1 MFLSRFG
8 RNNGEIDVVLV
19 VNDTLVEEFVRL
31 RWKKC
36 SHAYQG
42 FGLVGDEAEVAETA
56 IVPITGKNVGDNFSQ
71 GLEELQ

>member
-1 MFLSRFG
+1 M
-8 RNNGEIDVVLV
+8 
-19 VNDTLVEEFVRL
+19 NDTLVEEFVRL